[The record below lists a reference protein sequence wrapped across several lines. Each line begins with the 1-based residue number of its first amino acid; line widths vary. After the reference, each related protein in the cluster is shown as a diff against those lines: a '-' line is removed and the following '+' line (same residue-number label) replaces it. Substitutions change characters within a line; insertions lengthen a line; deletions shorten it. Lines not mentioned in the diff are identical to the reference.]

1 MSKIAFVFPGQGA
14 QYVGMGREITGISI
28 GASRIFDE
36 ASEALGIDVRKML
49 FESDDETLRITE
61 NTQPAILT
69 ASVACAQPL
78 IEAGIKADF
87 TGGLSLG
94 EYSAHVLSGSINFKD
109 AVRLVRKRGKY
120 MQEAVPLGTGTMAAI
135 LGLTREDVL
144 DICRIASEYG
154 IVEAANFNCPG
165 QIVLAGEIDAINK
178 AVKIATEKGARR
190 AMLLNVSA
198 PFHCSLLKP
207 AGEKLSNE
215 LDSVDIKTMD
225 IPVVTNVTGKV
236 IESHNIIKEL
246 LINQVSKPVL
256 WEDCVRTLIQNGV
269 DTFIEIGPG
278 KVLSGFIRKINK
290 EVRVLNVEDNASLN
304 NTIAALKN

>member
-1 MSKIAFVFPGQGA
+1 
-14 QYVGMGREITGISI
+14 
-28 GASRIFDE
+28 
-36 ASEALGIDVRKML
+36 
-49 FESDDETLRITE
+49 
-61 NTQPAILT
+61 
-69 ASVACAQPL
+69 
-78 IEAGIKADF
+78 
-87 TGGLSLG
+87 
-94 EYSAHVLSGSINFKD
+94 
-109 AVRLVRKRGKY
+109 
-120 MQEAVPLGTGTMAAI
+120 MAAI

>member
-1 MSKIAFVFPGQGA
+1 
-14 QYVGMGREITGISI
+14 
-28 GASRIFDE
+28 
-36 ASEALGIDVRKML
+36 
-49 FESDDETLRITE
+49 
-61 NTQPAILT
+61 
-69 ASVACAQPL
+69 
-78 IEAGIKADF
+78 
-87 TGGLSLG
+87 
-94 EYSAHVLSGSINFKD
+94 
-109 AVRLVRKRGKY
+109 